1 MERIL
6 ADTSFIYAL
15 LDRSDNNFTQA
26 VASLRT
32 LAEKRWE
39 PFLTNFVVA
48 EVYALILSR
57 LGMDVAFSW
66 LEKSIWPVER
76 VGAEDEVAAREI
88 LKRYKDKSVSYVDA
102 CSFAVLNR
110 LGCRR
115 VLSFDAH
122 FRQYGFADGLDG

>member
-15 LDRSDNNFTQA
+15 LDRNDNNFSQA

-57 LGMDVAFSW
+57 LGRDVAFSW

-88 LKRYKDKSVSYVDA
+88 LRRYKDKSFSYVDA

-115 VLSFDAH
+115 VLGFDAH